1 MFNSGGAAQNWASTP
16 EFFLGTL
23 SSSAGQTSHGLAQ
36 RKDAER
42 RETLL
47 QSKRR
52 ASRWIIRSIW
62 ALSLLIVIYCFVLQ
76 PGMVPTGSME
86 NTVLIGDHLLLW
98 KLPYG
103 PQAPFTPWRLPRLR
117 TPQTGEIVAFRS
129 PEDASDIYLK
139 RVIAVA
145 GDTVEIHRGTLFVNS
160 VPVPESY
167 ARVRANRRS
176 SWQENILPERV
187 PAGEIFVLGDNR
199 DNSEDSRYFGPVPA
213 DSVVG
218 EPVLVFWSYDA
229 PSSAWLDPNPLHQAR
244 LYASALEHVITQTR
258 WRRTGLL
265 LVLK

>member
-1 MFNSGGAAQNWASTP
+1 M
-16 EFFLGTL
+16 GTL
-23 SSSAGQTSHGLAQ
+23 ASSAGHASHDVAH
-36 RKDAER
+36 RKEAR
-42 RETLL
+42 MRAAVLR
-47 QSKRR
+47 SKHR
-52 ASRWIIRSIW
+52 ASRWVTRSICS
-62 ALSLLIVIYCFVLQ
+62 LSLLIVIYCFVLQ

-86 NTVLIGDHLLLW
+86 DTVLIGDHLLLW

-103 PQAPFTPWRLPRLR
+103 PQAPFTHWRLPRLR

-129 PEDASDIYLK
+129 PEDANDIYLK
-139 RVIAVA
+139 RVIAIA
-145 GDTVEIHRGTLFVNS
+145 GDTVEIRRGTLFVNS
-160 VPVPESY
+160 VPVPERY
-167 ARVRANRRS
+167 ARILANRRS

-213 DSVVG
+213 DSVIG

-244 LYASALEHVITQTR
+244 LYASALEHMITQTR

-265 LVLK
+265 LFLK

>member
-1 MFNSGGAAQNWASTP
+1 MAFNP
-16 EFFLGTL
+16 
-23 SSSAGQTSHGLAQ
+23 H
-36 RKDAER
+36 
-42 RETLL
+42 
-47 QSKRR
+47 
-52 ASRWIIRSIW
+52 ASRKRLAAFIKRAGLVLI
-62 ALSLLIVIYCFVLQ
+62 LLGIVYCLVLQ

-103 PQAPFTPWRLPRLR
+103 PQVPLTRWRLPRLR
-117 TPQTGEIVAFRS
+117 APQTGDIVAFRS
-129 PEDASDIYLK
+129 PEDADDIYLK

-145 GDTVEIHRGTLFVNS
+145 GDVVEIRRGALFVNS

-167 ARVRANRRS
+167 ARVRPNRRS
-176 SWQENILPERV
+176 TWQENIPRERV
-187 PAGEIFVLGDNR
+187 PRGEIFVLGDNR
-199 DNSEDSRYFGPVPA
+199 DNSEDSRYFGPVSA

-218 EPVLVFWSYDA
+218 EPLLVFWSYDA